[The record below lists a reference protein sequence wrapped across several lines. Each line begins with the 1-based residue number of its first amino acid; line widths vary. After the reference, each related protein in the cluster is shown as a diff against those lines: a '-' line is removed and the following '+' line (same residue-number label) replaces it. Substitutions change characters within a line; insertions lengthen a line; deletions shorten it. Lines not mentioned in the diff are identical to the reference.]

1 MKRNEI
7 CAQIENWIEEL
18 CKPQYNER
26 SSRTISFNSMVLR
39 RQYRHLRE
47 ELAKLKVPEGLS
59 DLDAPFNPNVTLP
72 AMNDSSTNNVNTSG
86 TVSTT
91 KSNSEAT
98 TGSSN
103 VATTAPSCSI
113 NVPTETSQTS
123 GNVSSESNVHQENNN
138 VQSLNTSPMAPLE
151 INTNQNFIICNIA
164 GDDNDDSPT
173 ILPQTKLPPA
183 VKAKLVN
190 VDESSPSN
198 DTEGAEGDEEGGDAD
213 VIATGGEELEVS
225 EYKCNTVDELME
237 PLYFESSENA
247 MHYDD

>member
-1 MKRNEI
+1 
-7 CAQIENWIEEL
+7 
-18 CKPQYNER
+18 
-26 SSRTISFNSMVLR
+26 
-39 RQYRHLRE
+39 
-47 ELAKLKVPEGLS
+47 
-59 DLDAPFNPNVTLP
+59 
-72 AMNDSSTNNVNTSG
+72 
-86 TVSTT
+86 
-91 KSNSEAT
+91 
-98 TGSSN
+98 
-103 VATTAPSCSI
+103 
-113 NVPTETSQTS
+113 
-123 GNVSSESNVHQENNN
+123 
-138 VQSLNTSPMAPLE
+138 MAPLE

-198 DTEGAEGDEEGGDAD
+198 YTEGAEGDEEGGAAD